1 MPGAGPFAGMKQM
14 KILFFPLLCVA
25 LFRCAWGWK
34 PSLMS
39 VSDSRGPTAE
49 PGAAGV
55 WDYGLSRTVISTL
68 FNGSIILPLDFITA
82 CFHRG

>member
-1 MPGAGPFAGMKQM
+1 
-14 KILFFPLLCVA
+14 
-25 LFRCAWGWK
+25 
-34 PSLMS
+34 MS
-39 VSDSRGPTAE
+39 VSVSRGPTAE